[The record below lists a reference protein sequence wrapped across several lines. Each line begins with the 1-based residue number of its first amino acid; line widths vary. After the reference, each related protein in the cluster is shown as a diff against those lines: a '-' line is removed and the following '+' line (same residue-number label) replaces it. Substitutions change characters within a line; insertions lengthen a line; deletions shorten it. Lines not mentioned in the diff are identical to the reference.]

1 MKKYQVFVSMWYN
14 VSAHELIDCIERGY
28 PKEHKT
34 SRCPIVEAAT
44 EEEAKTK
51 VIQML
56 CGRNTGFGQ
65 APLFMPGS
73 YRIQGVEEVPD
84 LPDPLDELNAMYGI
98 EE

>member
-14 VSAHELIDCIERGY
+14 VSARELIDCIEREN

-51 VIQML
+51 AIQML
-56 CGRNTGFGQ
+56 CGRITGFGN

-73 YRIQGVEEVPD
+73 YRIQGVEEVQD
-84 LPDPLDELNAMYGI
+84 FQDPLKLMYDMYGS